1 MLPEAPP
8 RHGFVET
15 DELDRIPAEL
25 PPTLRPPV
33 RFAAITGRRL
43 ASEVTHT
50 AVVSRRPQAR
60 RIRIGVTKGETKGGE
75 VRTIHVLGLLPLGG
89 GSAAGGRDSRE

>member
-33 RFAAITGRRL
+33 RFAAITGWRL
-43 ASEVTHT
+43 ASEVLTPRWSH
-50 AVVSRRPQAR
+50 VDLKH
-60 RIRIGVTKGETKGGE
+60 GVF
-75 VRTIHVLGLLPLGG
+75 
-89 GSAAGGRDSRE
+89 GSV